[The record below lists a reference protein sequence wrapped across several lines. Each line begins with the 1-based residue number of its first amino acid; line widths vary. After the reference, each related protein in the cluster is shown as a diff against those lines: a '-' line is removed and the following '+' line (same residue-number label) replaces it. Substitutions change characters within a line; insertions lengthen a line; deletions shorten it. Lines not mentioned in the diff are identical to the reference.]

1 MVEIIVSQT
10 SMTTTGDP
18 MKPYIEAACLST
30 DSKPTDCATGS
41 IMVEADTGTVFFFD
55 GTQWVEQFSFQG

>member
-1 MVEIIVSQT
+1 MLEIIVSQT
-10 SMTTTGDP
+10 SMTISRDP

-30 DSKPTDCATGS
+30 DSKPTDCSTGS
-41 IMVEADTGTVFFFD
+41 ILVEVDTGNVFFFD